1 MAENQFLKNAH
12 LRGLIDE
19 REIALAA
26 DVTCTN
32 GNSGRVWFFLNGSVL
47 SLYEF
52 AGFTD
57 IGNLVEAI
65 DLKDAK
71 FIKGS
76 SFVLYSVLKFQYNGN
91 TYSMQGFA
99 QAKRVVEAIKS
110 ACGA

>member
-19 REIALAA
+19 REIALVA

-32 GNSGRVWFFLNGSVL
+32 GNSGRAWFFLNGSVL

-52 AGFTD
+52 AGFANM
-57 IGNLVEAI
+57 GNLVEAI
-65 DLKDAK
+65 DLNDAK
-71 FIKGS
+71 FIKGC
-76 SFVLYSVLKFQYNGN
+76 SFVLYSAVKFQYNGN
-91 TYSMQGFA
+91 TYSMRGFA